1 MKKVLYVMI
10 MILLLPMFVYAE
22 DNNLVLKS
30 ITLEKLSE
38 DVEELSLA
46 TIENNKINLDLK
58 MYEVGDT
65 AEYIVVVEN
74 TSDKDLYIEKNLVS
88 TESTYFDY
96 ELLGVDKSTVIEK
109 NSEKEF
115 VLKVKYHNEV
125 QKENFF
131 SAKFKDISSLSFLF
145 SNSSNPETKRNIILF
160 LVVIVTIFLALKYS
174 KKNKLILLLLLLGI
188 VPFTTT
194 AENNYNVKINSNILI
209 KKVKPNPCTFD
220 GELVQGAEYT
230 NGQYTYRYMQEGKNT
245 TEWKNINNDGWGVV
259 LTDKDSLEDVT
270 TKLCTSIND
279 KPIVSMSYMFHRSKT
294 KNVDL
299 SSFDTSNVV
308 SMGYMFSEMPSL
320 TALDFSS
327 FDTSNVTDMNTMFA
341 GNLSLKSID
350 LHYFDTSNVTNLYQF
365 FADGTSLKKIDLS
378 SFDTSNVTNM
388 CAMFVNNASLKSVDL
403 SNFNT
408 SKVTNMQA
416 MFAGASSLEEINIDN
431 FDLTGSTNGS
441 GIIGGMFSGATN
453 LKKISMKNWKIPE
466 NFTYAIGCNTSNLCS
481 QNLEYIDVTDWD
493 LTAITNLYGLFVNLP
508 AKEIKGLETW
518 DTSNVTNMC
527 AMFVNNASLKSLDL
541 SSFDTSNVTNM
552 SWMFSN
558 NSNLEVIIVGDSFQ
572 TEQVEQSS
580 YMFSND
586 IKLIG
591 GEGTLYNENYQDKTY
606 ARIDAPGTP
615 GYFTGVS

>member
-1 MKKVLYVMI
+1 
-10 MILLLPMFVYAE
+10 
-22 DNNLVLKS
+22 
-30 ITLEKLSE
+30 
-38 DVEELSLA
+38 
-46 TIENNKINLDLK
+46 
-58 MYEVGDT
+58 
-65 AEYIVVVEN
+65 
-74 TSDKDLYIEKNLVS
+74 
-88 TESTYFDY
+88 
-96 ELLGVDKSTVIEK
+96 
-109 NSEKEF
+109 
-115 VLKVKYHNEV
+115 
-125 QKENFF
+125 
-131 SAKFKDISSLSFLF
+131 
-145 SNSSNPETKRNIILF
+145 
-160 LVVIVTIFLALKYS
+160 
-174 KKNKLILLLLLLGI
+174 
-188 VPFTTT
+188 
-194 AENNYNVKINSNILI
+194 
-209 KKVKPNPCTFD
+209 
-220 GELVQGAEYT
+220 
-230 NGQYTYRYMQEGKNT
+230 
-245 TEWKNINNDGWGVV
+245 
-259 LTDKDSLEDVT
+259 
-270 TKLCTSIND
+270 
-279 KPIVSMSYMFHRSKT
+279 
-294 KNVDL
+294 
-299 SSFDTSNVV
+299 
-308 SMGYMFSEMPSL
+308 
-320 TALDFSS
+320 
-327 FDTSNVTDMNTMFA
+327 
-341 GNLSLKSID
+341 
-350 LHYFDTSNVTNLYQF
+350 
-365 FADGTSLKKIDLS
+365 
-378 SFDTSNVTNM
+378 
-388 CAMFVNNASLKSVDL
+388 MFVNNASLKSVDL

-606 ARIDAPGTP
+606 ARIDTPGTP